1 MMTPSYF
8 QVVTNNVKIV

>member
-1 MMTPSYF
+1 MMTPPYF